1 MALKKLIINLDESLI
16 AKVDAYAELHHV
28 NRTSAVAFL
37 LSSALEQKQALNAL
51 DELLKVYH
59 AEQAKQTN

>member
-1 MALKKLIINLDESLI
+1 
-16 AKVDAYAELHHV
+16 
-28 NRTSAVAFL
+28 L

-59 AEQAKQTN
+59 AEQAKQTD